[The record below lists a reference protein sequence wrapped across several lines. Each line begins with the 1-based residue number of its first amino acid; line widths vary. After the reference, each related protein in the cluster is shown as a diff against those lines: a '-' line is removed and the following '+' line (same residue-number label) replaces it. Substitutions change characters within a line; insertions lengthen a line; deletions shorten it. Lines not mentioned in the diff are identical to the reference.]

1 MTVLLTLT
9 TAGSDTGSFDL
20 YSNLDYAI
28 PFETGVGKATLEA
41 GYSTEV
47 PDGATIVRITSTGDC
62 INSVDITLRLAEC
75 DLDGYVEQ
83 LTTTTTTTICIPQ
96 TIYAGETYYKSGNTA
111 LESGLRV
118 NNYAS
123 FYPNGT
129 KVFFTQHNN
138 GLAGGNPT
146 GIYDPIISYDLATP
160 WDVSS
165 IIKTGELQSSNSPNQ
180 WFSTPAVTSN
190 LTTSYGSP
198 LENFTAGHTF
208 SEDGTKLFT
217 AGKDK
222 GLLQKYTLGTA
233 WDITTMIFDS
243 STLEY
248 VVITG
253 DSLTAVKFSS
263 DGLIMILLG
272 NSITAR
278 YELVSPWDII
288 GATLIFTSTGNSSD
302 IDFQNG
308 GLYLFTFSGSNLVR
322 KTLGSPYD
330 ITTIIET
337 QTLITTV
344 IPQAISPRIV
354 FKDGFKGYIS
364 TFNSLEPSIISAFEL
379 TCEFDISGTIPT
391 TTTTTTLLL

>member
-1 MTVLLTLT
+1 
-9 TAGSDTGSFDL
+9 
-20 YSNLDYAI
+20 
-28 PFETGVGKATLEA
+28 
-41 GYSTEV
+41 
-47 PDGATIVRITSTGDC
+47 
-62 INSVDITLRLAEC
+62 
-75 DLDGYVEQ
+75 
-83 LTTTTTTTICIPQ
+83 
-96 TIYAGETYYKSGNTA
+96 
-111 LESGLRV
+111 
-118 NNYAS
+118 
-123 FYPNGT
+123 
-129 KVFFTQHNN
+129 
-138 GLAGGNPT
+138 
-146 GIYDPIISYDLATP
+146 
-160 WDVSS
+160 
-165 IIKTGELQSSNSPNQ
+165 
-180 WFSTPAVTSN
+180 
-190 LTTSYGSP
+190 
-198 LENFTAGHTF
+198 
-208 SEDGTKLFT
+208 
-217 AGKDK
+217 
-222 GLLQKYTLGTA
+222 
-233 WDITTMIFDS
+233 
-243 STLEY
+243 
-248 VVITG
+248 
-253 DSLTAVKFSS
+253 
-263 DGLIMILLG
+263 MILLG